1 MIIVP
6 MRNVVLFPGM
16 ILPLTIGREAVDP
29 GSAAGGQDRASGG
42 HPPAA

>member
-6 MRNVVLFPGM
+6 IRNVVLFPGM

-29 GSAAGGQDRASGG
+29 GRATGRQDGASGG
-42 HPPAA
+42 HPAAA